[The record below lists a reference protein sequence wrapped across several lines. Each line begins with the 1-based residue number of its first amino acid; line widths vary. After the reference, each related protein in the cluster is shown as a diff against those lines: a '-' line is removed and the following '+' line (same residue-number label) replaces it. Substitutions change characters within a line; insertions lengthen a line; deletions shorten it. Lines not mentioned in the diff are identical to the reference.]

1 MSTRLLDE
9 MRDLMRRRHYSIHTE
24 RAYRD
29 WVRRYARFHNMQSR
43 DDLRP
48 GEEKIEAF
56 LTYLARDRQVA
67 ASTQNQAMNALVFL
81 YKHVLKQPLSGEINA
96 DRARRKV
103 KIPVVLTREETA
115 RVIVLMPG
123 VHQLIV
129 KLLYGSGLRI
139 TECLRLRVQDV
150 DLEMKALTVRNGK
163 GDKDRVTTF
172 PDMLV
177 QPLKEHL
184 VRVKVIHEQDVEEGH
199 GQVYLPHALAR
210 KYPHADKDWRW
221 QYVFPAGHRSIDPRS
236 GQARRHHLDPS
247 PTNKAIAKAI
257 RQTGIDKR
265 VSAHTFRHSFATHL
279 LQRGTDIRTIQ
290 TLLGHTHVS
299 TTMISLTSCS
309 KAATESGAH
318 STTSPSGTDSLS
330 PSIVFSRLASG
341 QPWRIVPW
349 PAV

>member
-1 MSTRLLDE
+1 MATRLLDE
-9 MRDLMRRRHYSIHTE
+9 MRDLMRRHHYSIHTD

-123 VHQLIV
+123 VHQL
-129 KLLYGSGLRI
+129 
-139 TECLRLRVQDV
+139 
-150 DLEMKALTVRNGK
+150 
-163 GDKDRVTTF
+163 
-172 PDMLV
+172 
-177 QPLKEHL
+177 
-184 VRVKVIHEQDVEEGH
+184 KVIHEQDVEEGH

-279 LQRGTDIRTIQ
+279 LQRGTGTRTIRA
-290 TLLGHTHVS
+290 LLGHTHVS
-299 TTMISLTSCS
+299 TTMIYTHVLQQ
-309 KAATESGAH
+309 GGH
-318 STTSPSGTDSLS
+318 GVRSPLDD
-330 PSIVFSRLASG
+330 LAIG
-341 QPWRIVPW
+341 Y
-349 PAV
+349 

>member
-1 MSTRLLDE
+1 MATKLLDE
-9 MRDLMRRRHYSIHTE
+9 MRTLMRRRRYSIHTE

-29 WVRRYARFHNMQSR
+29 WVKRYVRFHNMQSR
-43 DDLRP
+43 GDLRH

-56 LTYLARDRQVA
+56 LTHLARDRQVA

-96 DRARRKV
+96 DRARKQSR
-103 KIPVVLTREETA
+103 IPVVLTRKETA
-115 RVIVLMPG
+115 RVIVLTSG
-123 VHQLIV
+123 VYELIV

-139 TECLRLRVQDV
+139 TECLRLRVQDM

-163 GDKDRVTTF
+163 GDKDRITTF
-172 PDMLV
+172 PEKLV

-184 VRVKVIHEQDVEEGH
+184 IRVKVVHGQDLEEGY

-221 QYVFPAGHRSIDPRS
+221 QYVFPAGHRSTDPRS
-236 GQARRHHLDPS
+236 GQTRRHHLDPS
-247 PTNKAIAKAI
+247 PINKAIAKVV
-257 RQTGIDKR
+257 RQTGISKR

-290 TLLGHTHVS
+290 ALLGHTDIS
-299 TTMISLTSCS
+299 TTMIYTHILQQ
-309 KAATESGAH
+309 GGH
-318 STTSPSGTDSLS
+318 GVMSPLDD
-330 PSIVFSRLASG
+330 LAIG
-341 QPWRIVPW
+341 C
-349 PAV
+349 